1 MYNLIINIMWTPDTK
16 GNKKIN
22 KWKNA
27 SNTQVTQ
34 NPYQK
39 HLGTIFRILDDKQG
53 NPLALNLCD

>member
-1 MYNLIINIMWTPDTK
+1 MWTPGTK

-27 SNTQVTQ
+27 SNTHVTQ